1 MKTRP
6 AKPRRGNP
14 MKNAI
19 DLICEEIDED
29 LRPAVQTEGWQTA
42 ALLATLIRRVKEM
55 VDEESYEPV

>member
-1 MKTRP
+1 
-6 AKPRRGNP
+6 